1 MDRRARWATVC
12 WVAKNRKQLSD
23 CKESDTTER
32 LTLSLSTAI
41 QLNIDAFYMV
51 TSKVLIFNQKII
63 FKSYTIV
70 H

>member
-12 WVAKNRKQLSD
+12 WAAKNRKQLSD

-32 LTLSLSTAI
+32 LPLSLSTVI
-41 QLNIDAFYMV
+41 QLNIDTFYTV
-51 TSKVLIFNQKII
+51 TSKVLIFN
-63 FKSYTIV
+63 